1 MSELVL
7 TPGKSVT
14 VTTFVDET
22 KTARCVGSGSLDVFA
37 TPMMVAQMEYAAC
50 EVLKSA
56 MDEGQTSVGTFI
68 SVNHTA
74 ASPLGAQ
81 IITTATITSVSGR
94 KVDFDVSSFDDCG
107 EIGRGTHTRMIVD
120 TKRFTEKIDARRT
133 LH

>member
-1 MSELVL
+1 MARITEEKASVLDKEIANIDITLKPNKGGMFTRQSELVDALEVKKETFSELVL

-56 MDEGQTSVGTFI
+56 MNEGQTSVGTFI
-68 SVNHTA
+68 SVNHN
-74 ASPLGAQ
+74 G
-81 IITTATITSVSGR
+81 
-94 KVDFDVSSFDDCG
+94 
-107 EIGRGTHTRMIVD
+107 
-120 TKRFTEKIDARRT
+120 
-133 LH
+133 